1 MDTVLLVSDRDNWS
15 EPFAR
20 LLTDQF
26 PVKITFA
33 GSSAEGREFL
43 NVETYALVLILAPLK
58 TDSGLYLARKAAQ
71 TDSGVILACPATYL
85 SQYEEKLSE
94 EGIFLFGMDR
104 GRRMFLDAARL
115 MFSLH
120 RRLLKAR
127 KPETSRYQD
136 QIREIRA
143 VDRAKCLLIQYQQ
156 MTEKEAHHY
165 IERRAMDRRCGKKE
179 VAEEILRI
187 YDLE

>member
-71 TDSGVILACPATYL
+71 TDS
-85 SQYEEKLSE
+85 
-94 EGIFLFGMDR
+94 
-104 GRRMFLDAARL
+104 
-115 MFSLH
+115 FSLAVASAMGIPQ
-120 RRLLKAR
+120 RCKVKRNSLTPGFR
-127 KPETSRYQD
+127 GIRSR
-136 QIREIRA
+136 
-143 VDRAKCLLIQYQQ
+143 
-156 MTEKEAHHY
+156 
-165 IERRAMDRRCGKKE
+165 
-179 VAEEILRI
+179 
-187 YDLE
+187 